1 MQIADGG
8 ERGPDVLTIR
18 LTITHAG
25 QMLVG
30 ETASTLIG
38 KEAQKKLLINLWAVL
53 RSKLVDLMA
62 LQGAS
67 GSQRMYDAIVLQDDP
82 SP

>member
-8 ERGPDVLTIR
+8 ERGPDVWTIR
-18 LTITHAG
+18 LTITHAV

-38 KEAQKKLLINLWAVL
+38 KEAQKKLPINLWAVL

>member
-1 MQIADGG
+1 M
-8 ERGPDVLTIR
+8 TIR
-18 LTITHAG
+18 LTIIQAG
-25 QMLVG
+25 QILVG

-53 RSKLVDLMA
+53 RSKLVDLMV